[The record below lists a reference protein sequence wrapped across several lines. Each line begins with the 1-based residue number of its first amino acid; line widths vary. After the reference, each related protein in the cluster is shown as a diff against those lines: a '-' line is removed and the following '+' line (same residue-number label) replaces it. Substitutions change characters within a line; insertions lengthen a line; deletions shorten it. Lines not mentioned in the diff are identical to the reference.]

1 MNRVTRRTV
10 LSGAGAIAGASIA
23 GHRAKA
29 AEFNLKY
36 GNDLPAA
43 HPINKRASEAC
54 DAIRAATNG
63 RVDIQIF
70 PNSQLGGST
79 DMLSQVRSGAL
90 DIFTVGSPLANVVPV
105 SSISSIAF
113 AFPDFA
119 GVWAAVDGD
128 LGAHIRQQI
137 GTVGLVAFDRM
148 WDNGFRQ
155 ITTSNKPI
163 NEPNDLKGL
172 KLRVPVSPLFTSMF
186 KALGTSPTAINFVEV
201 YTALQT
207 KIVDG
212 QENPLALIEAAKFY
226 EVQKFCSL
234 TGHMWEGFW
243 MVANKRN
250 WEQLPADLRAT
261 ALRLLNEGAVK
272 QRGDMANRNATLE
285 DQLKQKGLTFNT
297 PNKKPFQEALKTA
310 GFYKEWRE
318 KFGEDAWKTL
328 EKYSGALS

>member
-1 MNRVTRRTV
+1 MNRITRRTV
-10 LSGAGAIAGASIA
+10 LAGAGAIAGAGIA

-137 GTVGLVAFDRM
+137 GTHRPRGLRQDVGQRLPPDHHQQQADQRAERSQGPQAARAGEPAVHLDVPRARHGADRHQLRRGLHGAA
-148 WDNGFRQ
+148 DQDRGRPGKPAGPDRGRQ
-155 ITTSNKPI
+155 V
-163 NEPNDLKGL
+163 
-172 KLRVPVSPLFTSMF
+172 LRG
-186 KALGTSPTAINFVEV
+186 AEV
-201 YTALQT
+201 L
-207 KIVDG
+207 
-212 QENPLALIEAAKFY
+212 LAHRPH
-226 EVQKFCSL
+226 V
-234 TGHMWEGFW
+234 G
-243 MVANKRN
+243 
-250 WEQLPADLRAT
+250 
-261 ALRLLNEGAVK
+261 RLLDGGEPQELGA
-272 QRGDMANRNATLE
+272 AA
-285 DQLKQKGLTFNT
+285 
-297 PNKKPFQEALKTA
+297 A
-310 GFYKEWRE
+310 GPARIRRRACSTK
-318 KFGEDAWKTL
+318 AP
-328 EKYSGALS
+328 

>member
-1 MNRVTRRTV
+1 
-10 LSGAGAIAGASIA
+10 LSGAGAVAGVSIA
-23 GHRAKA
+23 GRRAKA

-36 GNDLPAA
+36 GNDLPAT

-54 DAIRAATNG
+54 DAIRATTNG

-79 DMLSQVRSGAL
+79 DMLSQVRSGAI
-90 DIFTVGSPLANVVPV
+90 DIFTVGSPLANVLPV

-128 LGAHIRQQI
+128 LGGHIRQQI
-137 GTVGLVAFDRM
+137 GTIGLVAFDKM

-186 KALGTSPTAINFVEV
+186 RALGTAPTAINFVEV

-226 EVQKFCSL
+226 EVQKYCSL

-243 MVANKRN
+243 MVANRRN
-250 WEQLPADLRAT
+250 WEQLPQDLRQAT
-261 ALRLLNEGAVK
+261 ARLLNEGAVK
-272 QRGDMANRNATLE
+272 QREDMAKLNTTLE
-285 DQLKQKGLTFNT
+285 AQLKEKGLTFNT
-297 PNKKPFQEALKTA
+297 VNKKPFQEALKTA
-310 GFYKEWRE
+310 GFYAEWRQ
-318 KFGEDAWKTL
+318 KYGEDAWKIL
-328 EKYSGALS
+328 ERYSGNLS